1 MRYLGKATP
10 TRTSVGPAST
20 VQSLVGKS
28 NLTCF
33 YFKKKRLLIQIHEM
47 YSKFS
52 DIYDEELFIKTL
64 ERDVRIVKTIPGY
77 IMERFDYNLS
87 NVYNFRIQAWSSI
100 NYYKDTVLPKL
111 LEEK

>member
-1 MRYLGKATP
+1 MEKTI
-10 TRTSVGPAST
+10 SFDMFV
-20 VQSLVGKS
+20 VEKVEI
-28 NLTCF
+28 
-33 YFKKKRLLIQIHEM
+33 LIQVFEM
-47 YSKFS
+47 HSKFS
-52 DIYDEELFIKTL
+52 DIYDEEFFIKTL
-64 ERDVRIVKTIPGY
+64 ETDVRIVKTIPGN